1 MEQELLDGLE
11 DVEVELDKGSGGIFK
26 IWKDDELIY
35 DKEGTHRFPDENEI
49 LEDIKVECHQKYRG
63 SEK

>member
-1 MEQELLDGLE
+1 VEQELLDGLE

-35 DKEGTHRFPDENEI
+35 DKEDTHRFPDENEI
-49 LEDIKVECHQKYRG
+49 LEDVKVACHQKYRG